1 MILALDGTSIEG
13 YDHVVTC
20 ELPMPDEDLSG
31 KSSSTAAAEGGIK
44 PKRLRVSLKIK
55 YENESDLADLV
66 LLATDQNE
74 DGSRKRYDIV
84 NKTADAFN
92 IRKVRFTERFNA
104 QELGDI
110 QAWSVSFVLVE
121 HVSVQEKVE
130 QRRIQSQEPEVPV
143 ADQSTAGAASEA
155 EPAGGVEKVVEYSN
169 KSLAEEGE
177 VDEI

>member
-13 YDHVVTC
+13 YDHKVTC
-20 ELPMPDEDLSG
+20 DLPMPDEDLSG

-44 PKRLRVSLKIK
+44 PKRLRVSLNIK
-55 YENESDLADLV
+55 YENADHLADLV

-74 DGSRKRYDIV
+74 DGARKRYDIV
-84 NKTADAFN
+84 NKTAEAFN

-110 QAWSVSFVLVE
+110 QAWAVSFVLVE

-155 EPAGGVEKVVEYSN
+155 EPTGGVEKVAEYSN